1 MRGKSGVDKQLAL
14 PPGWCGIG
22 GGVKKYDR
30 RPVPISVDGTHI
42 CVVCRVS
49 EAGFAADTGRVLMQH
64 LVIVPHLK
72 PGVIAPAG
80 EIVLRCGDNFRKF
93 RNAPGV
99 PVNEAKIECRCGHAW
114 GIQSRVAGW
123 PCVLGA

>member
-1 MRGKSGVDKQLAL
+1 MNGKQILRQVAPVQPPRLLGVRGKSGVDKQLAL

-22 GGVKKYDR
+22 GGVKEYDR
-30 RPVPISVDGTHI
+30 RPVPISVDGAHI

-49 EAGFAADTGRVLMQH
+49 EAGFATDTGRVLMQH

-80 EIVLRCGDNFRKF
+80 GNRTAVWRQFFANSGMLQ
-93 RNAPGV
+93 A
-99 PVNEAKIECRCGHAW
+99 CR
-114 GIQSRVAGW
+114 
-123 PCVLGA
+123 